1 MEPTHI
7 PFRDSDPPFE
17 SATRPVPSRVFPV
30 SSVVGR
36 DAEPRAREHASRGPR
51 APHATDGPAELGKA
65 EELFATFEPAKM
77 SLDAHA
83 DAKIEEWRVRDPED
97 AVFLRQV
104 LYGVTRYAR
113 FLGVVVR
120 AFMHHNA
127 ATVLRRD
134 KNTYTMY
141 AYLALLRLDELGF
154 RSFRC
159 AFGWMAPSNTISR
172 GVFSPS
178 FVRAAGSRP
187 PLRTPT

>member
-1 MEPTHI
+1 MPN
-7 PFRDSDPPFE
+7 PVPE
-17 SATRPVPSRVFPV
+17 STRPLVPERPM
-30 SSVVGR
+30 R
-36 DAEPRAREHASRGPR
+36 PMD
-51 APHATDGPAELGKA
+51 PAELISKA

-83 DAKIEEWRVRDPED
+83 DAKLEEWRVRDPDD

-154 RSFRC
+154 QQFRC
-159 AFGWMAPSNTISR
+159 AFGRMVPPRARMLFRPRRLRRTGCEISNSPRVTREPTSAWRQPSPPR
-172 GVFSPS
+172 SPHLRRHP
-178 FVRAAGSRP
+178 RALS
-187 PLRTPT
+187 LTL

>member
-1 MEPTHI
+1 MPN
-7 PFRDSDPPFE
+7 PVPE
-17 SATRPVPSRVFPV
+17 STRPLVPERPM
-30 SSVVGR
+30 R
-36 DAEPRAREHASRGPR
+36 PMD
-51 APHATDGPAELGKA
+51 PAELVSKA

-83 DAKIEEWRVRDPED
+83 DAKLEEWRVRDPDD

-127 ATVLRRD
+127 ATVSRRD

-154 RSFRC
+154 QQFRC
-159 AFGWMAPSNTISR
+159 AFGRMVQPRAWIWFRRRSVSRLGSPRRRTSREISDSPANPRAR
-172 GVFSPS
+172 GDSHHHHDHHDRDDTLARFH
-178 FVRAAGSRP
+178 
-187 PLRTPT
+187 